1 MRSTPIPPTT
11 KTNTLAPASSTAVVT
26 TTTTTN
32 TTSVASP
39 WHSPV
44 PYLFGGLAAIMALI
58 ALALFMLACSYW
70 RLTRITQQESNN
82 DDDDDDDVVKE
93 VDDDSEKK
101 EQPKVYEEKILVIMA
116 GDHNPTFLATPSSS
130 LGCSNFDHKHL
141 GISED
146 SNKSQKEV
154 IVDDHVVV
162 SDAEHENGSF
172 RHEQRIV
179 SERL

>member
-58 ALALFMLACSYW
+58 ALALLMLACSYW
-70 RLTRITQQESNN
+70 RLTQESNN
-82 DDDDDDDVVKE
+82 NNNNNVVKE
-93 VDDDSEKK
+93 GDDDSEKK

-162 SDAEHENGSF
+162 SGAEHENGSF

>member
-1 MRSTPIPPTT
+1 MRSIPIPPTT
-11 KTNTLAPASSTAVVT
+11 TTNTLAPTSSTVVVVT
-26 TTTTTN
+26 TMTTMTN
-32 TTSVASP
+32 KTSVPSA

-58 ALALFMLACSYW
+58 ALALLMLACSYW
-70 RLTRITQQESNN
+70 RLTQESNN
-82 DDDDDDDVVKE
+82 NNNNNVVKE
-93 VDDDSEKK
+93 GDDDSEKK

-116 GDHNPTFLATPSSS
+116 GDHKPTFLATPSSS

>member
-58 ALALFMLACSYW
+58 ALALLMLACSYW
-70 RLTRITQQESNN
+70 RLTQESNN
-82 DDDDDDDVVKE
+82 NNNNNVVKE
-93 VDDDSEKK
+93 GDDDSEKK

>member
-116 GDHNPTFLATPSSS
+116 GDHKPTFLATPSSS
-130 LGCSNFDHKHL
+130 FGCCSNFDHKKHL
-141 GISED
+141 GNSED
-146 SNKSQKEV
+146 SNNSYKET
-154 IVDDHVVV
+154 VDDHVVLN
-162 SDAEHENGSF
+162 ATHESGSA
-172 RHEQRIV
+172 RHDQH
-179 SERL
+179 SENL

>member
-58 ALALFMLACSYW
+58 ALALLMLACSYW
-70 RLTRITQQESNN
+70 RLTQESNN
-82 DDDDDDDVVKE
+82 NNNNNVVKE
-93 VDDDSEKK
+93 GDDDSEKK

-116 GDHNPTFLATPSSS
+116 GDHKPTFLATPSSS